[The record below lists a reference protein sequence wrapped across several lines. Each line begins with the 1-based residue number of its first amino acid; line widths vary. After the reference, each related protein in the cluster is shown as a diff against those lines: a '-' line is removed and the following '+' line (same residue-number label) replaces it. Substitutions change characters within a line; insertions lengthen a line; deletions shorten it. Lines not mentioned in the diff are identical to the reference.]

1 MSHLDYV
8 RGLKLNKMS
17 TTAPMFL
24 ELDQEERERELDRLE
39 EISEEERRQQQRKQV
54 GDVSDESSASK
65 EQERYQRIGKRCL
78 LAAEKGQLLEL
89 VRYIHDM
96 PSVVNFA
103 DADGY
108 TPLHRASYGG
118 HLDCA
123 KYLVRHGANLE
134 AKTNDDWRPL
144 HCAARWNNV
153 DVAEYL
159 VRQGADINAK
169 SSGGNT
175 PLHIVASNG
184 RYSLTCDI
192 IQMLLFHP
200 DCDYECKN
208 QSGDTAFEIAKRSGP
223 FYKLWSGVMTLM
235 PNDGSNVADE

>member
-1 MSHLDYV
+1 V
-8 RGLKLNKMS
+8 RGRYTTALKMS

-24 ELDQEERERELDRLE
+24 ELDQEERERELEQLE
-39 EISEEERRQQQRKQV
+39 QIAEEDERNKQPV
-54 GDVSDESSASK
+54 DTLPDEVIKSREN
-65 EQERYQRIGKRCL
+65 EQYQRTGKRCL

-89 VRYIHDM
+89 VNYIHSR

-103 DADGY
+103 DNDGY

-118 HLDCA
+118 HIDCV
-123 KYLVRHGANLE
+123 KYLVRHGADIE

-144 HCAARWNNV
+144 HCAVRWNNV
-153 DVAEYL
+153 EVAEFL
-159 VRQGADINAK
+159 VKYGADINAK

-200 DCDYECKN
+200 DCDFDCKN
-208 QSGDTAFEIAKRSGP
+208 QSGDTAFDIAKRSGP
-223 FYKLWSGVMTLM
+223 FYKLWSGVVTLL
-235 PNDGSNVADE
+235 PDGSRMPDDDDGE